1 MDESSI
7 VIPQYDPSQNY
18 LSLYFKIFTHNKQM
32 LDVYSET
39 LSQRNDLLKAMV
51 EMDTIQIP
59 NFQHL

>member
-51 EMDTIQIP
+51 EMDTI
-59 NFQHL
+59 

>member
-1 MDESSI
+1 MRYAVMDESSI

-18 LSLYFKIFTHNKQM
+18 LSLYFKILTHNKQM

-51 EMDTIQIP
+51 EMDTI
-59 NFQHL
+59 